1 MRRILTIAGCLL
13 IVAAGWLFLQPAPII
28 VDLAAVTRGD
38 MLQTVRDDGRTRIRE
53 RYTVSAPLAGRLVR
67 VDLDPG
73 DAVVAEQTLVAVIQP
88 TDPALLDP
96 RAVAEA
102 RARVQTAQARI
113 AQLVPRLSLA
123 REKLN
128 LAEAEYGRIRKIFDQ
143 EASSRAGLDDAQLAF
158 DIARAEYS
166 DVTYLQQIAEF
177 ELKLAQAA
185 LIHTH
190 DQTDGTSTSD
200 DGPAV
205 TESNTAPEANQAK
218 KEFQLQ
224 IRSPVSGRILR
235 VFQESATVIAAGEPL
250 LEVGDPADLE
260 VEVDVLSSD
269 AVQIQPGAT
278 VFLEQWGGERVLP
291 AKVRLVE
298 PSAFTKV
305 SALGIEEQ
313 RVNVIIDF
321 VDDAPPPPLGDG
333 FRVDARIVIWEGHGV
348 LKVPVGALFRVAD
361 EWAVFRN
368 INNRAVTTPVTLGH
382 RNDVEAEVIAGL
394 QESDNVVVHPGDKLK
409 DGSLLQPR

>member
-1 MRRILTIAGCLL
+1 MRRILTIAGCLI
-13 IVAAGWLFLQPAPII
+13 IVAAGWLVLQPAAIV

-73 DAVVAEQTLVAVIQP
+73 DTVVAGQTLVAVIQP

-102 RARVQTAQARI
+102 RARVQSAQARI
-113 AQLVPRLSLA
+113 AQLVPRLNLA

-143 EASSRAGLDDAQLAF
+143 EASSRAGLDDAELAF
-158 DIARAEYS
+158 DIARADYA

-177 ELKLAQAA
+177 ELQLAQAA
-185 LIHTH
+185 LIHT
-190 DQTDGTSTSD
+190 DEQIEEAGTDNDATE
-200 DGPAV
+200 P
-205 TESNTAPEANQAK
+205 TESETEASANEAK

-224 IRSPVSGRILR
+224 IRSPVTGRILR

-250 LEVGDPADLE
+250 LEVGDPTDLE

-278 VFLEQWGGERVLP
+278 VFLEQWGGDTVLP

-348 LKVPVGALFRVAD
+348 LKVPAGALFRVGD
-361 EWAVFRN
+361 DWAVFRN
-368 INNRAVTTPVTLGH
+368 VNNRAITTAVKLGH

-394 QESDNVVVHPGDKLK
+394 QELDNVVVHPGDKLK
-409 DGSLLQPR
+409 DGSLLRAR